1 MTSIPNTKRRGAI
14 YWFRRS
20 CRLPDGNGLRPT
32 VSLRTSCPKEAR
44 RRAAVLAAKFE
55 EIHVRLFGSSERRFA
70 LDADAAARVF
80 KNEFNKALDVLE
92 DERERS
98 KELDYDFGSIDL
110 FIDVHEAIYGYL
122 AKTNFSESTLTFAE
136 WAQMT
141 DLDGGV
147 EYIAQRELSNLSGLW
162 YQNLDETAQ
171 ALIDENIDTELF
183 LMEHASRLRFEARL
197 AAVQEYRRR
206 LENPSY
212 RFESFLATTSKPSS
226 VAQANPAST
235 QRLPLDAL
243 ATDAPAPDP
252 SPLALLSP
260 EQIAIKFIEENPKLL
275 GSTSGKRGAKWTPKT
290 KSQFEA
296 AMRLL
301 QKSMGSKPFIELSDE
316 DLRQLL
322 RHFDGLPPNH
332 HKSPRHGPM
341 TLADI
346 CEEAQNEVRNGNL
359 DPECL
364 GLNVP
369 TLNRHFRYIR
379 MAHDWVRRAVP
390 QAQVLD
396 WKALSFDDT
405 RNAREQRQTFPLAV
419 AKTLFSLPPWQGC
432 ANARQRFNA
441 GDQII
446 HDSLYWILPII
457 WYSGMRREEACK
469 LCAADIKVSD
479 DGIVYFDVAD
489 TEAGRLKN
497 VASRRLIP
505 VADELLR
512 LGFLEFVEL
521 KRTAQEELLFPELLS
536 ETRNMGES
544 YYRLGWSKIT
554 TSLDAKPEGLT
565 IHGIRHMVADELK
578 AAGINEEVRADLL
591 GHALQSETAGRYSKA
606 SRLKVLRE
614 AVNTIPLVT
623 QTVEAA
629 TVSLRA

>member
-20 CRLPDGNGLRPT
+20 CRLPDGNPLRPT
-32 VSLRTSCPKEAR
+32 VSLRTSCPREAR

-55 EIHVRLFGSSERRFA
+55 EIHVRLFGGSERRYA
-70 LDADAAARVF
+70 LDADAASRIF
-80 KNEFNKALDVLE
+80 KNEYNIALDVLE

-98 KELDYDFGSIDL
+98 KELDYDFGGISVFL
-110 FIDVHEAIYGYL
+110 DVHEAIYSYL

-136 WAQMT
+136 WAQIT
-141 DLDGGV
+141 GLDPGIEFLAQEELLNLDGIWCRNQDDTANALLN
-147 EYIAQRELSNLSGLW
+147 E
-162 YQNLDETAQ
+162 NLD
-171 ALIDENIDTELF
+171 TEMF
-183 LMEHASRLRFEARL
+183 LMEHASRLRFEARV

-206 LENPSY
+206 LHNPTQ
-212 RFESFLATTSKPSS
+212 RFESFLAAPSAPSS
-226 VAQANPAST
+226 VPPAASASP
-235 QRLPLDAL
+235 QPLLPKESSIDART
-243 ATDAPAPDP
+243 AER
-252 SPLALLSP
+252 SPLALLST
-260 EQIAIKFIEENPKLL
+260 EQVAVAFVEENPKLL
-275 GSTSGKRGAKWTPKT
+275 GSKSGKRGAKWTQKT

-301 QKSMGSKPFIELSDE
+301 QKSMGLKPFMELSND

-346 CEEAQNEVRNGNL
+346 CEEAQNEVRKGKL
-359 DPECL
+359 DPDCL

-379 MAHDWVRRAVP
+379 MAHDWVRRMIP
-390 QAQVLD
+390 QVQILD
-396 WKALSFDDT
+396 WKAFSFDDT
-405 RNAREQRQTFPLAV
+405 RNAREQRQTFPLGV

-432 ANARQRFNA
+432 ANARQRFKA
-441 GDQII
+441 GDQIF
-446 HDSLYWILPII
+446 HDSLYWVLPII

-479 DGIVYFDVAD
+479 DGIVYFDIAD

-512 LGFLEFVEL
+512 LGLLEFVEL
-521 KRTAQEELLFPELLS
+521 KKIAGEELLFPELLS
-536 ETRNMGES
+536 GTRNMGES
-544 YYRLGWSKIT
+544 YYRLGWSKIMA
-554 TSLDAKPEGLT
+554 SLDAKPEGLT
-565 IHGIRHMVADELK
+565 IHGIRHTVADELK

-623 QTVEAA
+623 QTVRSAA
-629 TVSLRA
+629 VSPSV